1 MLENL
6 INIMAEYLYKN
17 WVEIASKLSISVI
30 VFFIILFL
38 IKQIIKK
45 IKERIEKNSIQTDEK
60 YTKKI
65 SNLIGSIIFTL
76 LMIFNILIIF
86 EIIWFDVAL
95 LMWWISLGIWF
106 AMETTIWNMVSGI
119 MILLNKKVKLWDF
132 VQMMWSLNLSWVID
146 EINIRYTIIKTI
158 DKRRVIV
165 PNMKLAITPIKTL
178 KTEPLIRGE
187 IDLTLPR
194 NIDVDKIKKILIDT
208 INSEEKVL
216 HKNYTNV
223 FISWFNFNWI
233 NFKWFFFYDPQWWKW
248 KFIICS
254 DLRKKLKIIFKNL
267 DISEP
272 YQNITIT
279 TE

>member
-6 INIMAEYLYKN
+6 ISIIAEYLYQN
-17 WVEIASKLSISVI
+17 WIEIASKLLISVI

-65 SNLIGSIIFTL
+65 SNLIGSMIFTL

-132 VQMMWSLNLSWVID
+132 VQMMWSLNISWVID

-178 KTEPLIRGE
+178 KTEPLIRWE
-187 IDLTLPR
+187 IDLILPR
-194 NIDVDKIKKILIDT
+194 DIDVDKIKKILIDT

-216 HKNYTNV
+216 HKDYTNV

-233 NFKWFFFYDPQWWKW
+233 SFKWFFFYDPKWWKW

-267 DISEP
+267 WISAP